1 MQDGGCG
8 SRLADCPYGGRCLM
22 AEFKTIP
29 IDQIVVPERLRAV
42 EEDHALAIAQS
53 IVEHGLLNPITVRS
67 TRAAKGGNYTLVAGA
82 HRLRAMVLNDESE
95 IEAMVVEA
103 DKTEAQL
110 LEITENLFRN
120 ELSVID
126 RAIFVQSYRDVWEQK
141 YGKIDRANNLKQ
153 SKGQVAPSVGNRCNL
168 LQLLEDEGACGGFS
182 THVAKRMGVSK
193 DVVKRLNRIAQSLS
207 PALRT
212 ALRGT
217 PAADNQSLLLKL
229 AKAGPSKQAGI
240 VAGLEKEPD
249 IKKVLAWAKDPAPPI
264 SDADKQA
271 IVLHQLKTAW
281 KGADEATR
289 QRFLQS
295 IGLVDDVQEAA
306 Q

>member
-1 MQDGGCG
+1 
-8 SRLADCPYGGRCLM
+8 M

-103 DKTEAQL
+103 DKAEAQL

-141 YGKIDRANNLKQ
+141 YGKIDPANNLKQ
-153 SKGQVAPSVGNRCNL
+153 SKGQVGPSIGHRANL
-168 LQLLEDEGACGGFS
+168 VQLLEDEAERGFS
-182 THVAKRMGVSK
+182 AHVAQRMGLSK
-193 DVVKRLNRIAQSLS
+193 RSVKRLNQIAQSLS

-264 SDADKQA
+264 SEADKQA

-295 IGLVDDVQEAA
+295 IGLLDDVQEAA

>member
-1 MQDGGCG
+1 
-8 SRLADCPYGGRCLM
+8 M

-103 DKTEAQL
+103 DKAEAQL

-141 YGKIDRANNLKQ
+141 YGKITRGGDHRSKDQVDPLIGSRINL
-153 SKGQVAPSVGNRCNL
+153 V
-168 LQLLEDEGACGGFS
+168 QLFEDAKDTGFS
-182 THVAKRMGVSK
+182 KHVANRMGLSVPSI
-193 DVVKRLNRIAQSLS
+193 KRLNHIAQSLS

-264 SDADKQA
+264 SEADKQA

-295 IGLVDDVQEAA
+295 IGLLDDVQEAA

>member
-1 MQDGGCG
+1 
-8 SRLADCPYGGRCLM
+8 M

-67 TRAAKGGNYTLVAGA
+67 TPAAKGGKFTLVAGA
-82 HRLRAMVLNDESE
+82 HRLRAMALNDESE

-103 DKTEAQL
+103 DKAEAQL
-110 LEITENLFRN
+110 IEITENLFRN

-141 YGKIDRANNLKQ
+141 YGKIDPANNLKQ
-153 SKGQVAPSVGNRCNL
+153 SKRQVVASVGARANL
-168 LQLLEDEGACGGFS
+168 ALLFQEEAGQGFS
-182 THVAKRMGVSK
+182 EHVAERLGFSKRSVE
-193 DVVKRLNRIAQSLS
+193 RLNRIAQSLS

-229 AKAGPSKQAGI
+229 AKVGPSKQAGI
-240 VAGLEKEPD
+240 VAGLEVEPD
-249 IKKVLAWAKDPAPPI
+249 VKKVLALSKDPAPPI
-264 SDADKQA
+264 SNADKQA
-271 IVLHQLKTAW
+271 IFLHQLKAAW
-281 KGADEATR
+281 KGADEGTCH
-289 QRFLQS
+289 RFLQS
-295 IGLVDDVQEAA
+295 IGLADATQEAA